1 MRSTT
6 QVRFASFALLSAALS
21 LSSFAQVQPAA
32 KPAAPPAS
40 PAPAL
45 AGVKGLQTAAVTP
58 TPAPATPKKPGAEGL
73 TMHGHWTIDL
83 INADGTIA
91 EHRDFENSLI
101 GPTMLYQIITGQ
113 YVEGDLGITIAS
125 SGSYVCTT
133 FDAGTSGGLGNCL
146 VGASST
152 AGLGGFTCAFVA
164 AGFCN
169 YTLKEVVNVGGGNGA
184 ITLSGTMPVLANGSV
199 TAVGTQVMVCNS
211 GGTGTYSTIDSVGC
225 YNQTEGGG
233 WGYGNLT
240 GTSITP
246 LVATVGQTL
255 AFTVVLSFS

>member
-91 EHRDFENSLI
+91 EHRDFENSLL
-101 GPTMLYQIITGQ
+101 GPTALLQILSGQ
-113 YVEGDLGITIAS
+113 YVTGDFGITIAS
-125 SGSYVCTT
+125 TGASVCSAITGDIPLGS
-133 FDAGTSGGLGNCL
+133 CL
-146 VGASST
+146 IAASST
-152 AGLGGFTCAFVA
+152 AGLGGNTCIGAA
-164 AGFCN
+164 AGVCN
-169 YTLKEVVNVGGGNGA
+169 YNLQDVVGGGNGGTGA
-184 ITLSGTMPVLANGSV
+184 ISLSGTMPVV
-199 TAVGTQVMVCNS
+199 TAGAVTQVGTQIFVCTGGS
-211 GGTGTYSTIDSVGC
+211 GPYSTVDPVGC
-225 YNQTEGGG
+225 YNQTEGGSYQ
-233 WGYGNLT
+233 YGNLT
-240 GTSITP
+240 GASITP
-246 LVATVGQTL
+246 LNVTEGQTL
-255 AFTVVLSFS
+255 AFTVVLTFS